1 VSGADI
7 NPHLALAA
15 VLRCG
20 YWGIQTKQDLPT
32 GPSNSVDDVSQN
44 ERLSRT
50 LQEATAA
57 MDEKDSVARKVM
69 GDEFVNHY
77 VATRKHEW
85 NLWQNAVT
93 DYELK
98 RYMEL
103 V

>member
-1 VSGADI
+1 M
-7 NPHLALAA
+7 AA
-15 VLRCG
+15 VLKCG
-20 YWGIQTKQDLPT
+20 YWGIQTKQELPS
-32 GPSNSVDDVSQN
+32 GPSNSATDVTNN

-50 LQEATAA
+50 LQEATQV
-57 MDEKDSVARKVM
+57 MDKKDSVARKVL

-77 VATRKHEW
+77 VSTRNHEW